1 MLVRTKKLNTPPCSP
16 GNSTPGARTIC
27 IVFVNRDI
35 YRWNQRSL
43 LSQKQVRKL
52 VVMPRVELPGLHG
65 GVFSFFVRTNIAEK
79 RRVPGLFSQFPRVE
93 VRKTYLEMVTKP
105 PSNHYHQ
112 R

>member
-1 MLVRTKKLNTPPCSP
+1 MTEITKLGLGHVNLNMQGSLPQVLLLKEIPNEQT
-16 GNSTPGARTIC
+16 
-27 IVFVNRDI
+27 VL
-35 YRWNQRSL
+35 RSL

-52 VVMPRVELPGLHG
+52 VVMPRVESHGLHG

-93 VRKTYLEMVTKP
+93 VPKTYVEMVTKP